1 VYDGQKLLL
10 IVVKLIGRLIVSLLS
25 TNIKLL
31 YTSLDLLTGR
41 LLMMYD
47 ILLQHLFLCYSSCV
61 KSVVGFFYMIGVNI
75 MLLVNLIM
83 TILPDKYFKTVF

>member
-31 YTSLDLLTGR
+31 YTSFDLLTGR

-47 ILLQHLFLCYSSCV
+47 ILLQHLFLCYSSCA
-61 KSVVGFFYMIGVNI
+61 KSVVGFFLYDWCEHHVISKFN
-75 MLLVNLIM
+75 N
-83 TILPDKYFKTVF
+83 DYFTRQIF